1 MVPAASSVGE
11 PAGLPDLTGDQA
23 RRLLDAVVG
32 VASDLT
38 LPDVLRR
45 IVDSATQ
52 LAGAR
57 YGALG
62 VLDEGGGELAEFIV
76 SGLDAQAQRR
86 IGNHP
91 TGKGV
96 LGLLIAQPEP
106 VRLPDIR
113 LHPNSYGF
121 PPHHPP
127 MHSFLGV
134 PVRVGGAVF
143 GNLYLAEK
151 VDAPEFTAGDEQV
164 VVALAAAAGVA
175 VQKVRLYR
183 DSRRREQWLEAAN
196 AITPA
201 LLAERGPDEVLD
213 RIARQSR
220 AVTEAELSVVA
231 LPARDGEGWVIKA
244 ASGTD
249 APRMIDRRIDG
260 MHPAVADAL
269 KRPETMSHTDPDVAI
284 ALVGRSC
291 VATLVVPVALGSD
304 PLALL
309 LVVRPEPFHEI
320 DRPAA
325 TAFGNQAALA
335 LEVARAQDDQRRLA
349 LFEERD
355 RIARDLHDS
364 VIQRLFGTGLRMQ
377 GLRDLVTQPTVE
389 RQLGEFVDDLDV
401 TIRDI
406 RRTIFDLRDTPE
418 RGPASLRAQLL
429 QTIRD
434 AARNLHVD
442 PRVTFTGPLDT
453 KVPDDV
459 RDDVLATLREA
470 LSNAARHAEAGQ
482 VYVEVTVTEPH
493 PGADWLLELSVRDDG
508 QGIHPGSRPGG
519 GLANM
524 GNRAARWGGRCVVE
538 PHAEGGTHVYWSVPL
553 PGEPGALM
561 DDEVEVTR

>member
-1 MVPAASSVGE
+1 VAAAPPAGD

-32 VASDLT
+32 VASDLS

-45 IVDSATQ
+45 IVDSATR

-76 SGLDAQAQRR
+76 TGLDAQAQRA
-86 IGNHP
+86 IGDHP
-91 TGKGV
+91 RGKGV
-96 LGLLIAQPEP
+96 LGLLIVQPEP

-121 PPHHPP
+121 PPNHPP

-134 PVRVGGAVF
+134 PIRVSGAVF

-151 VDAPEFTAGDEQV
+151 VDAPEFTSGDEQV

-175 VQKVRLYR
+175 VEKARLYR
-183 DSRRREQWLEAAN
+183 DSRRRERWLEAAN

-201 LLAERGPDEVLD
+201 LLAERGPDEVLE
-213 RIARQSR
+213 RIARQAR
-220 AVTEAELSVVA
+220 AVTDGELSVVA
-231 LPARDGEGWVIKA
+231 LPARDGEGWVVRA
-244 ASGTD
+244 ASGVD
-249 APRMIDRRIDG
+249 GPRVLRRRIDG
-260 MHPAVADAL
+260 RHPAVAEAL
-269 KRPETMSHTDPDVAI
+269 KRPETMCHADPAVAT
-284 ALVGRSC
+284 ALVGRGSA
-291 VATLVVPVALGSD
+291 ATLVVPVALGSD

-309 LVVRPEPFHEI
+309 VVVGAGPFLDV

-377 GLRDLVTQPTVE
+377 GLRELVAQPAVE
-389 RQLGEFVDDLDV
+389 RQLGEFVDDLDT

-418 RGPASLRAQLL
+418 PGPVSLRAQLL
-429 QTIRD
+429 QTVRD
-434 AARNLHVD
+434 AARSLHVD

-453 KVPDDV
+453 MVPDEV

-482 VYVEVTVTEPH
+482 VHVEVTVTEPAV
-493 PGADWLLELSVRDDG
+493 GEWLLELSVRDDG
-508 QGIHPGSRPGG
+508 HGIRPGSRPGG

-524 GNRAARWGGRCVVE
+524 GDRAARWGGRCVVE
-538 PHAEGGTHVYWSVPL
+538 PNADGGTHVYWSVPL
-553 PGEPGALM
+553 AAGATV
-561 DDEVEVTR
+561 DDPVEVTR

>member
-1 MVPAASSVGE
+1 VGD

-32 VASDLT
+32 VASDVS

-45 IVDSATQ
+45 IVDSATR

-57 YGALG
+57 YGALA
-62 VLDEGGGELAEFIV
+62 VLDEGGGELSEFIV
-76 SGLDAQAQRR
+76 SGLDAEAQRR
-86 IGNHP
+86 IGDHP

-96 LGLLIAQPEP
+96 LGLLITQPEP

-134 PVRVGGAVF
+134 PVRVSDAVF

-151 VDAPEFTAGDEQV
+151 IDAPEFTDGDEQV

-175 VQKVRLYR
+175 VEKARLYR

-196 AITPA
+196 AVTPA

-213 RIARQSR
+213 RIARQAR
-220 AVTEAELSVVA
+220 VVTEGDLSVVA
-231 LPARDGEGWVIKA
+231 LPARDGEGWLIKA
-244 ASGTD
+244 ASGID
-249 APRMIDRRIDG
+249 AAGAIGRRIDG
-260 MHPAVADAL
+260 THPAVAEAL
-269 KRPETMSHTDPDVAI
+269 KRPETMRHADPGVA
-284 ALVGRSC
+284 AELVGRGSA
-291 VATLVVPVALGSD
+291 ATLVVPVALGSD

-309 LVVRPEPFHEI
+309 IVVGPGPFHEV

-325 TAFGNQAALA
+325 TIFGNQAALA
-335 LEVARAQDDQRRLA
+335 LEVARAADDQRRLA

-377 GLRDLVTQPTVE
+377 GLRELVTQPAVE
-389 RQLGEFVDDLDV
+389 RQLGEFVDDLDT

-406 RRTIFDLRDTPE
+406 RRTIFDLHDTPE
-418 RGPASLRAQLL
+418 PGPVSLRAQLL
-429 QTIRD
+429 RTIRD
-434 AARNLHVD
+434 AARSLHVD

-453 KVPDDV
+453 KVPDEV
-459 RDDVLATLREA
+459 RDDVLASLREA
-470 LSNAARHAEAGQ
+470 LSNAARHAEAGL
-482 VYVEVTVTEPH
+482 VHVEVAVSEPVA
-493 PGADWLLELSVRDDG
+493 GAEWLLELSVRDDG
-508 QGIHPGSRPGG
+508 QGIRPGSRPGG

-524 GNRAARWGGRCVVE
+524 GGRASRWGGRCVVE
-538 PHAEGGTHVYWSVPL
+538 PNADGGTHVYWTVPL
-553 PGEPGALM
+553 PAEPDAPM
-561 DDEVEVTR
+561 DDQVEVTR

>member
-1 MVPAASSVGE
+1 MVPVATSAAG
-11 PAGLPDLTGDQA
+11 PAELPDLTGEQA
-23 RRLLDAVVG
+23 RRLLDAVVS
-32 VASDLT
+32 VASDLS

-45 IVDSATQ
+45 IVDSATR

-76 SGLDAQAQRR
+76 TGLDAQAQRR
-86 IGNHP
+86 IGSHP

-113 LHPNSYGF
+113 LHPKSYGF

-134 PVRVGGAVF
+134 PIRVGGAVF

-151 VDAPEFTAGDEQV
+151 VDAAEFTAGDEQV

-175 VQKVRLYR
+175 VEKARLYR

-196 AITPA
+196 AISPA

-213 RIARQSR
+213 RIARLAR
-220 AVTEAELSVVA
+220 AVVDAELAVVA
-231 LPARDGEGWVIKA
+231 LPARDGEGWIVKA
-244 ASGTD
+244 ASGTE
-249 APRMIDRRIDG
+249 AHQMTQRHIDG
-260 MHPAVADAL
+260 AHSAVAEAL
-269 KRPETMSHTDPDVAI
+269 KRPETMWHADPTVAA
-284 ALVGRSC
+284 ALLGRGSP
-291 VATLVVPVALGSD
+291 ATLVVPVALGSD

-309 LVVRPEPFHEI
+309 VVVGTGPFHEV

-355 RIARDLHDS
+355 RIARDLHDT

-377 GLRDLVTQPTVE
+377 GLRELVTQPSVE
-389 RQLGEFVDDLDV
+389 RQLGEFVDDLDT

-418 RGPASLRAQLL
+418 PGPVSLRSQLL

-434 AARNLHVD
+434 AARSLHVD

-482 VYVEVTVTEPH
+482 VHVEVTVTEPH

-508 QGIHPGSRPGG
+508 QGIRPGSRAGG

-538 PHAEGGTHVYWSVPL
+538 PNADGGTHVYWSVPL
-553 PGEPGALM
+553 PAAPGVKNDPM
-561 DDEVEVTR
+561 EVT

>member
-1 MVPAASSVGE
+1 M
-11 PAGLPDLTGDQA
+11 
-23 RRLLDAVVG
+23 
-32 VASDLT
+32 
-38 LPDVLRR
+38 
-45 IVDSATQ
+45 
-52 LAGAR
+52 
-57 YGALG
+57 
-62 VLDEGGGELAEFIV
+62 
-76 SGLDAQAQRR
+76 
-86 IGNHP
+86 
-91 TGKGV
+91 
-96 LGLLIAQPEP
+96 LGLLIVQPQP

-121 PPHHPP
+121 PPGHPP

-134 PVRVGGAVF
+134 PVRVRRLRCSATCTWPRRSTPPSSPRATSRWSSRWPRRPASRCR
-143 GNLYLAEK
+143 NA
-151 VDAPEFTAGDEQV
+151 
-164 VVALAAAAGVA
+164 
-175 VQKVRLYR
+175 RLYR

-201 LLAERGPDEVLD
+201 LLAERGPDEVLE
-213 RIARQSR
+213 RIARQAR

-260 MHPAVADAL
+260 THPAVADAL
-269 KRPETMSHTDPDVAI
+269 KRPETMSHADLDVAT

-325 TAFGNQAALA
+325 TSFGNQAALA

-364 VIQRLFGTGLRMQ
+364 VIQRLFATGLRMQ
-377 GLRDLVTQPTVE
+377 GLRELVTQPAVE

-418 RGPASLRAQLL
+418 RGPVSLRAQLL

-482 VYVEVTVTEPH
+482 VHVEVTVTEPH

-508 QGIHPGSRPGG
+508 QGIRPGSRPGG

-524 GNRAARWGGRCVVE
+524 GDRAARWGGRCVVE

-553 PGEPGALM
+553 PAEPGALM
-561 DDEVEVTR
+561 DDQVEVTR